1 MFPSKLLAAEFC
13 RKHKIMAI
21 DKKGML
27 THAVTFKNY
36 SNYFGGVWGLV
47 CLFFQKKKKLEF
59 FRNSQFH
66 LSLRATAAAIK
77 SHCYLHGFDGF
88 AAKFTQQF

>member
-1 MFPSKLLAAEFC
+1 MQWLL
-13 RKHKIMAI
+13 KII
-21 DKKGML
+21 QIIL
-27 THAVTFKNY
+27 VV
-36 SNYFGGVWGLV
+36 FGGWFV
-47 CLFFQKKKKLEF
+47 CFFKKKKKLEF

-88 AAKFTQQF
+88 AAKFTQKF